1 MHSQK
6 HTKDRG
12 WIVAPRRVRRKS
24 GVGTLSPCQM
34 GQPRGHFRGMK
45 SEVGILASRPSA
57 GKPRHQRSTEFV
69 ERRIATAVE
78 PSRVGNLA
86 KDPGRTPGFGS
97 HPRVRHRLLHRS
109 LGVAGLVL
117 TAWPMPL
124 VYQPRA
130 QRRVIARP
138 TDLPGCGL
146 EVAPYPR
153 FELRLDDDDLG
164 STVPT
169 VAGEIA
175 FDRSL
180 DVFARIATA
189 ASVPIEDHHAIAKPI
204 EVRAQIRCGS
214 SSASPVSLGMHL
226 DVEIQSTSRNSVA
239 PSQHAAHDFPH
250 VRVRNQDKQVLR
262 AWLIGHPITPLANNN
277 PLSIPPCH
285 SLSMGWSLPLTISV
299 APSSFFAKQR
309 ISSGDANDKK
319 KGECVATNT

>member
-1 MHSQK
+1 
-6 HTKDRG
+6 
-12 WIVAPRRVRRKS
+12 
-24 GVGTLSPCQM
+24 
-34 GQPRGHFRGMK
+34 MK

-57 GKPRHQRSTEFV
+57 GKPLHQRSTEFV

-86 KDPGRTPGFGS
+86 KDPGRTPGS
-97 HPRVRHRLLHRS
+97 KRRTRHRLPHRPF
-109 LGVAGLVL
+109 GVLRLVL
-117 TAWPMPL
+117 TAWPMAFGR
-124 VYQPRA
+124 QPFA

-164 STVPT
+164 SIVPT
-169 VAGEIA
+169 VAGELA

-180 DVFARIATA
+180 DVFTRIATA

-239 PSQHAAHDFPH
+239 PSQHTAHDFPH
-250 VRVRNQDKQVLR
+250 VRVRNQGKQVPR

-277 PLSIPPCH
+277 PLSAPSCH
-285 SLSMGWSLPLTISV
+285 SLSMGWSLPLTTSV
-299 APSSFFAKQR
+299 APSSLFAKQR
-309 ISSGDANDKK
+309 MSSGDANDRKE
-319 KGECVATNT
+319 GECVATNT